1 MLNNKKILLC
11 VTGGIAVFKAAALT
25 SKLTQAGA
33 QVKVVM
39 SESAT
44 KFVTP
49 LTFQSLSRNEV
60 YTSAFQENNPKVV
73 AHIDLADWADIVL
86 VAPATANIIGKI
98 ANGIADDMISTIMLA
113 TTADVFIAPAMNV
126 HMYTHPAVQKNMK
139 TLMEYGYS
147 MIEPAEGY
155 LACGYTGKGRLSEP
169 EHMIQYLE
177 NYYAEINDTKTLSGK
192 KVLVT
197 AGPTKEKI
205 DPVRF
210 ITNHSTGKMGYAI
223 AEEAAKMG
231 AEVTLVSGEVQLEA
245 PANVNVIK
253 VRSAQDMYEAV
264 IAEFEKQDIIVK
276 SASVADYRPKL
287 VHDQKM
293 KKKDGDLSIQLE
305 RTIDILKTLGE
316 RKTSQILVGFAAETE
331 NVEEY
336 AKQKLEKKNADMIV
350 ANNVSVKGAGFGSD
364 TNIVTMFKR
373 DGSKIELPI
382 LSKHDVAKE
391 ILNESVKLLA
401 DRR

>member
-39 SESAT
+39 SKSAT
-44 KFVTP
+44 EFVTP

-60 YTSAFQENNPKVV
+60 YTSTFQENNPKVV
-73 AHIDLADWADIVL
+73 AHIDLADWADAVL

-126 HMYTHPAVQKNMK
+126 HMYSHPAVQKNMN
-139 TLMEYGYS
+139 TLLEFGYS

-169 EHMIQYLE
+169 EQIIQFLE
-177 NYYAEINDTKTLSGK
+177 DYYNADKPLSGK

-197 AGPTKEKI
+197 AGPTKERI

-231 AEVTLVSGEVQLEA
+231 ADVTLVSGEVQLNP

-264 IAEFEKQDIIVK
+264 IAEYDKQDLVVK

-293 KKKDGDLSIQLE
+293 KKKDGDLSIELE

-316 RKTSQILVGFAAETE
+316 RKNAQVLVGFAAETE

-391 ILNESVKLLA
+391 ILKESAKLLA
-401 DRR
+401 EREQ

>member
-33 QVKVVM
+33 KVKVVM
-39 SESAT
+39 SKSAT
-44 KFVTP
+44 EFVTP

-60 YTSAFQENNPKVV
+60 YTSTFQENNPKVV
-73 AHIDLADWADIVL
+73 AHIDLADWADAVL

-126 HMYTHPAVQKNMK
+126 HMYSHPAVQKNMN
-139 TLMEYGYS
+139 TLLEFGYS

-169 EHMIQYLE
+169 EQIIQFLE
-177 NYYAEINDTKTLSGK
+177 DYYNADKPLSGK

-197 AGPTKEKI
+197 AGPTKERI

-231 AEVTLVSGEVQLEA
+231 ADVTLVSGEVQLKP

-264 IAEFEKQDIIVK
+264 IAEYDKQDLVVK

-293 KKKDGDLSIQLE
+293 KKKDGDLVIELE

-316 RKTSQILVGFAAETE
+316 RKNAQVLVGFAAETE
-331 NVEEY
+331 NVEQY

-391 ILNESVKLLA
+391 ILKESAKLLA
-401 DRR
+401 EREQ